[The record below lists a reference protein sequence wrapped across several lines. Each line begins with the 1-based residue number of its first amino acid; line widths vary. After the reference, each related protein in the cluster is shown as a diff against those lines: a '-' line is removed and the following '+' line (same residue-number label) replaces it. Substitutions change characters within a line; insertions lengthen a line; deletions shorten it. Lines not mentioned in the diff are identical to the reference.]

1 MDHLLKIGEKIR
13 TARIKAKLTQD
24 DLAKLVGYTSRSSIN
39 KIEKGLVDLPRSKLI
54 KIANSLG
61 VSPSYLM
68 GWEDEEEKNPPLPDG
83 LTEDERFWV
92 DIYRNVSPEIQDLLI
107 KMVSSFDQQSEEA
120 RQMLLRLIR
129 AALGDQA

>member
-1 MDHLLKIGEKIR
+1 MDHLIKVGERIR
-13 TARIKAKLTQD
+13 QARINAKLTQE

-39 KIEKGLVDLPRSKLI
+39 KIEKGLVDIPRSKII
-54 KIANSLG
+54 KIADVLG
-61 VSPSYLM
+61 VSPTFLLF
-68 GWEDEEEKNPPLPDG
+68 GEEEQPPIPDG

-120 RQMLLRLIR
+120 RQILLRLIR